1 MVIRRLAL
9 SIAVVLGMGA
19 AGFLSGTANAASGGG
34 GSGGSGQ
41 FKNLKPVKAPSPCTN
56 DPGVSDSEIKVGAIL
71 PQSGP
76 SAPSFA
82 ASEDGMRARIDQA
95 NATGEL
101 GKRKI
106 TLTVAD
112 DGGDPARNVT
122 AAQQLV
128 EQNGVFGII
137 ENSLAADASAKYL
150 NQKGVPVTGWHL
162 GLASF
167 GTYPN
172 MFGWR
177 NSQPPDPATT
187 FTNRDVL
194 VLKMLGAS
202 KIALVGANTS
212 NSSTFINQ
220 IEQAVKMTPG
230 MKVVYK
236 TTDVSVSQ
244 RDFTAEAQKIK
255 DSGADGLYT
264 GMDFLQNVALSA
276 ALKQDNYSVKAT
288 VYPGGYDSRV
298 TSLPG
303 IDGVYFGLEVIP
315 FEQNPPS
322 YTAYKTAMQKAGKFF
337 QGEIP
342 YIGWL
347 SADTFIEGIKA
358 AGTSCPT
365 RKGFIAN
372 LRLEKNWTAHGAFA
386 PIDFTT
392 IFGRPFYCTYYVQV
406 QNGAFVPTFGGKP
419 VCASEVISGKKVTKL
434 TAAQQAQG

>member
-1 MVIRRLAL
+1 M
-9 SIAVVLGMGA
+9 
-19 AGFLSGTANAASGGG
+19 
-34 GSGGSGQ
+34 
-41 FKNLKPVKAPSPCTN
+41 
-56 DPGVSDSEIKVGAIL
+56 
-71 PQSGP
+71 
-76 SAPSFA
+76 
-82 ASEDGMRARIDQA
+82 
-95 NATGEL
+95 
-101 GKRKI
+101 
-106 TLTVAD
+106 
-112 DGGDPARNVT
+112 
-122 AAQQLV
+122 
-128 EQNGVFGII
+128 
-137 ENSLAADASAKYL
+137 
-150 NQKGVPVTGWHL
+150 
-162 GLASF
+162 
-167 GTYPN
+167 
-172 MFGWR
+172 
-177 NSQPPDPATT
+177 
-187 FTNRDVL
+187 L
-194 VLKMLGAS
+194 VLNKLGAT

-220 IEQAVKMTPG
+220 IEQAVKLSPG

-276 ALKQDNYSVKAT
+276 ALKQDNYNVKAT

-298 TSLPG
+298 VNLPG

-322 YTAYKTAMQKAGKFF
+322 FQAYKTQMQKANKFF

-358 AGTSCPT
+358 AGSSCPT
-365 RKGFIAN
+365 RKGFITN
-372 LRLEKNWTAHGAFA
+372 LRLEKNWSAHGAFA

-406 QNGAFVPTFGGKP
+406 QNGGFVPSFGGKP
-419 VCASEVISGKKVTKL
+419 VCANEVISGKKVTKL
-434 TAAQQAQG
+434 TPAQQAQG

>member
-1 MVIRRLAL
+1 MVIRRFSL
-9 SIAVVLGMGA
+9 SIALVLGLGT
-19 AGFLSGTANAASGGG
+19 AGFLSGTAAAASGGG

-41 FKNLKPVKAPSPCTN
+41 FKNLKPVKTPSPCTN
-56 DPGVSDSEIKVGAIL
+56 DPGVGDTEIKVGAIL
-71 PQSGP
+71 PQTGP

-82 ASEDGMRARIDQA
+82 ASEDGMRARIDEA

-112 DGGDPARNVT
+112 DAGDPARNVT

-276 ALKQDNYSVKAT
+276 ALKQDNYSVKGT

-322 YTAYKTAMQKAGKFF
+322 FTAYKAAMQKAGKFF

-406 QNGAFVPTFGGKP
+406 QNGAFVPVFNGKP
-419 VCASEVISGKKVTKL
+419 VCANEVISGKKVTKL
-434 TAAQQAQG
+434 TPAQQAQG

>member
-1 MVIRRLAL
+1 MVIRRTVL
-9 SIAVVLGMGA
+9 SIALALGLGTT
-19 AGFLSGTANAASGGG
+19 GLLSGTASAASGGG

-41 FKNLKPVKAPSPCTN
+41 FKNLKPVKTPSPCTN
-56 DPGVSDSEIKVGAIL
+56 DPGVSDTEIKVGAIL
-71 PQSGP
+71 PQTGP

-95 NATGEL
+95 NASGEL

-106 TLTVAD
+106 TFTVAD
-112 DGGDPARNVT
+112 DAGDPARNVT

-194 VLKMLGAS
+194 VLKMLGAT

-220 IEQAVKMTPG
+220 IEQAVKQTPG

-276 ALKQDNYSVKAT
+276 ALKQDNYTVKAT

-298 TSLPG
+298 VNLPG
-303 IDGVYFGLEVIP
+303 IEGVYFGLEVIP

-322 YTAYKTAMQKAGKFF
+322 YQAYKTQMQKENKFF

-372 LRLEKNWTAHGAFA
+372 LRLEKNWSAHGAFA
-386 PIDFTT
+386 PIDFAT

-406 QNGAFVPTFGGKP
+406 QNGAFVPSFNGKP

-434 TAAQQAQG
+434 TPAQQAQG